1 MMNENDIFSSLDDTG
16 APKVF
21 VVGSNIAA
29 GGTNMAYHL
38 GCIVSKVW
46 KYIPVNVIVDDN
58 SNEHSVWDYP
68 VKFGQ
73 TKLSELNKVV
83 NKNDL
88 LIANPS
94 FSKFFFGASFPG
106 KKLMYVQG
114 CNTFTVL
121 DGFFDKYI
129 AVSPFVQRYMMEVY
143 NLKMPVIP
151 PFIHFEDMPKAL
163 SSWNDR
169 GENSVVTIL
178 KWGGE
183 ALLKY
188 FQKLVNEKYPKI
200 NYSLKI
206 IKNGT
211 PHKEVLNEMS
221 KNRYFL
227 WLSQVEGFGIPP
239 LEAMMC
245 GCTVV
250 GFHAGGGLSYFQNNY
265 NASVFS
271 YPNIDK
277 VVDSFNYL
285 QTNPQHSEKLAI
297 NALNAAAPYT
307 YERFLMSWIT
317 ELSSLIG
324 SPPNNC
330 D

>member
-1 MMNENDIFSSLDDTG
+1 MINERDILDPLNDEDI
-16 APKVF
+16 PKVF

-46 KYIPVNVIVDDN
+46 KYEPVNVIVDDHN
-58 SNEHSVWDYP
+58 NEHSVWDYP
-68 VKFGQ
+68 VKFSQ
-73 TKLSELNKVV
+73 TKLSELNKVAG
-83 NKNDL
+83 KNDL

-151 PFIHFEDMPKAL
+151 PFIHFEDMPKKLAL
-163 SSWNDR
+163 WEDR
-169 GENSVVTIL
+169 SEGSVVTIL
-178 KWGGE
+178 KWGGG
-183 ALLKY
+183 ALLEY
-188 FQKLVNEKYPKI
+188 FQKLVNKKYPHIK
-200 NYSLKI
+200 YSLKI
-206 IKNGT
+206 IKSGT
-211 PHKEVLNEMS
+211 PHKQVLNEMS
-221 KNRYFL
+221 KNRHFL

-271 YPNIDK
+271 YPNIEK
-277 VVDSFNYL
+277 VVDSFGNL
-285 QTNPQHSEKLAI
+285 LTNPLYSEKLAI
-297 NALNAAAPYT
+297 NALNTATPYT
-307 YERFLMSWIT
+307 YDRFLTSWVT

-324 SPPNNC
+324 PPPKKL
-330 D
+330 